1 MNRKLI
7 MTLCIAAVMI
17 LSVAAAYAVSM
28 KDAENTGAGE
38 ITSASLEKTAE
49 KKAKD
54 SKAEE
59 VTDECIKASE
69 KAEKPRNTPQNM
81 TVNKEAVTESG
92 SEETRKD
99 KSSKHDSAAE
109 KAAEHIHSWEP
120 VYSERQVEKTR
131 QAAWTKCYKC
141 GADMTGNPSHIDQH
155 LLNHEAGVHY
165 GTEYRTEIY
174 YETERYIAGYSCAC
188 GASRK

>member
-1 MNRKLI
+1 MNRKRI

-17 LSVAAAYAVSM
+17 LSAAAAYAVSM
-28 KDAENTGAGE
+28 KDAENTVAGE
-38 ITSASLEKTAE
+38 ITENTAE
-49 KKAKD
+49 EKAKD

-69 KAEKPRNTPQNM
+69 KVEKPRNTPQNM
-81 TVNKEAVTESG
+81 TVNKEAGEESE
-92 SEETRKD
+92 SEEIRED
-99 KSSKHDSAAE
+99 NSSERDLAAE
-109 KAAEHIHSWEP
+109 KAAKHIHSWEP

-131 QAAWTKCYKC
+131 QTAWTKCYKC
-141 GADMTGNPSHIDQH
+141 GVDMTGNPSHIDQH
-155 LLNHEAGVHY
+155 LLNHETGVHY

>member
-69 KAEKPRNTPQNM
+69 NAEKPRNTPQNM
-81 TVNKEAVTESG
+81 TVNKEAGVESG
-92 SEETRKD
+92 SEELRKD

-109 KAAEHIHSWEP
+109 KAGKHIHSWEP

-131 QAAWTKCYKC
+131 QTAWTKCYKC
-141 GADMTGNPSHIDQH
+141 GVDMTGNPSHIDQH
-155 LLNHEAGVHY
+155 LLNHETGVHY

-174 YETERYIAGYSCAC
+174 CETERYIAGYRCAC
-188 GASRK
+188 GASR

>member
-7 MTLCIAAVMI
+7 ITLCIAAVMI
-17 LSVAAAYAVSM
+17 LSIAAAYAVSM
-28 KDAENTGAGE
+28 KDAENTVAGE

-49 KKAKD
+49 EKAKD

-59 VTDECIKASE
+59 VTDECIKAAE
-69 KAEKPRNTPQNM
+69 KAEKAQDTPQNM
-81 TVNKEAVTESG
+81 TVNKEAGAESG
-92 SEETRKD
+92 SEELKKD
-99 KSSKHDSAAE
+99 KSSKRDSAAE
-109 KAAEHIHSWEP
+109 KAVKHIHSWEP

-141 GADMTGNPSHIDQH
+141 GVDMTGNPSHIDQH
-155 LLNHEAGVHY
+155 LLNHETGVHY

-174 YETERYIAGYSCAC
+174 YETEMYIAGYRCAC
-188 GASRK
+188 GASR

>member
-17 LSVAAAYAVSM
+17 LSIAAAYAASM
-28 KDAENTGAGE
+28 KDAENTVAGE

-49 KKAKD
+49 EKAKD

-59 VTDECIKASE
+59 VTDECIKAAE
-69 KAEKPRNTPQNM
+69 KAEKTRNTPQNM
-81 TVNKEAVTESG
+81 TVNKEAGEESE
-92 SEETRKD
+92 SEEIRED
-99 KSSKHDSAAE
+99 NSSERDSAAE

-131 QAAWTKCYKC
+131 QTAWTKCYKC
-141 GADMTGNPSHIDQH
+141 GTDMTGNPSHIDQH
-155 LLNHEAGVHY
+155 LLNHETGVHY

-174 YETERYIAGYSCAC
+174 YETERYIVGYRCAC
-188 GASRK
+188 GASR

>member
-69 KAEKPRNTPQNM
+69 NAEKPRNTPQNM
-81 TVNKEAVTESG
+81 TVNKEAGVESG
-92 SEETRKD
+92 SEELRKD

-109 KAAEHIHSWEP
+109 KAGKHIHSWEP

-141 GADMTGNPSHIDQH
+141 GVDMTGNPSHIDQH
-155 LLNHEAGVHY
+155 LLNHETGVHY

-188 GASRK
+188 GASR

>member
-1 MNRKLI
+1 MNRKRI
-7 MTLCIAAVMI
+7 MTLCVAAVML
-17 LSVAAAYAVSM
+17 LSVAAASDASM

-38 ITSASLEKTAE
+38 ITSVSFEKTAE
-49 KKAKD
+49 EEAKD

-69 KAEKPRNTPQNM
+69 KKEKPQNTPQNM
-81 TVNKEAVTESG
+81 TVNKEAGEKSK
-92 SEETRKD
+92 SEEKD
-99 KSSKHDSAAE
+99 NSSKHDSDAE
-109 KAAEHIHSWEP
+109 KAAKHIHSWEP

-131 QAAWTKCYKC
+131 QVAWTKCYKC
-141 GADMTGNPSHIDQH
+141 GVDMTGNPSHIDQH
-155 LLNHEAGVHY
+155 LLNHETGVHY

-188 GASRK
+188 GASR

>member
-69 KAEKPRNTPQNM
+69 NAEKPRNTPQNM
-81 TVNKEAVTESG
+81 TVNKEAGVESG
-92 SEETRKD
+92 SEELRKD

-109 KAAEHIHSWEP
+109 KAGKHIHSWEP

-131 QAAWTKCYKC
+131 QTAWTKCYKC
-141 GADMTGNPSHIDQH
+141 GVDMTGNPSHIDQH
-155 LLNHEAGVHY
+155 LLNHETGVHY

-188 GASRK
+188 GASR

>member
-69 KAEKPRNTPQNM
+69 NAEKPRNTPQNM
-81 TVNKEAVTESG
+81 TVNKEAGVESG
-92 SEETRKD
+92 REELRKD

-109 KAAEHIHSWEP
+109 KAGKHIHSWEP

-141 GADMTGNPSHIDQH
+141 GVDMTGNPSHIDQH
-155 LLNHEAGVHY
+155 LLNHETGVHY

-188 GASRK
+188 GASR

>member
-1 MNRKLI
+1 MKRKRI
-7 MTLCIAAVMI
+7 MTLCVAAVML
-17 LSVAAAYAVSM
+17 LSVAAASAASM

-38 ITSASLEKTAE
+38 ITSASFEKTPE
-49 KKAKD
+49 EKAKD

-69 KAEKPRNTPQNM
+69 KKEKTRNTPQNM
-81 TVNKEAVTESG
+81 TVNKEVGAESG
-92 SEETRKD
+92 SEELKKD
-99 KSSKHDSAAE
+99 SSSERDSAAE
-109 KAAEHIHSWEP
+109 KAVKHIHSWEP
-120 VYSERQVEKTR
+120 IYSERQVEKTR

-141 GADMTGNPSHIDQH
+141 GVDMTGNPSHIDQH
-155 LLNHEAGVHY
+155 LLNHETGVHY

-188 GASRK
+188 GASR

>member
-7 MTLCIAAVMI
+7 MTLCVAAVML
-17 LSVAAAYAVSM
+17 LSAAAAYAINM

-38 ITSASLEKTAE
+38 ITSAFFKNTAKE
-49 KKAKD
+49 EAKE

-69 KAEKPRNTPQNM
+69 NEEKTRNTPQNM
-81 TVNKEAVTESG
+81 TVKKEAEEESE
-92 SEETRKD
+92 SEEIKKS
-99 KSSKHDSAAE
+99 KSSEQDSAAE

-120 VYSERQVEKTR
+120 VYSERQVEKIR
-131 QAAWTKCYKC
+131 EVAWTKCYKC

-155 LLNHEAGVHY
+155 LLNHETGVHY

-174 YETERYIAGYSCAC
+174 YETERYIAGYRCAC
-188 GASRK
+188 GASR

>member
-1 MNRKLI
+1 MNRKRI
-7 MTLCIAAVMI
+7 MTLCVAAVMM
-17 LSVAAAYAVSM
+17 LSAAAASAGNT

-38 ITSASLEKTAE
+38 ITSVSFENTAEEKTKE
-49 KKAKD
+49 

-69 KAEKPRNTPQNM
+69 KEEKTRNTPQNM
-81 TVNKEAVTESG
+81 TVNKEARTESE
-92 SEETRKD
+92 SEEKKES
-99 KSSKHDSAAE
+99 KSSEQDSAAE
-109 KAAEHIHSWEP
+109 KAGKHSHSWEP

-141 GADMTGNPSHIDQH
+141 GVDMTGDPSHIDQH
-155 LLNHEAGVHY
+155 LLNHETGVHY

-188 GASRK
+188 GAYR

>member
-54 SKAEE
+54 SKA
-59 VTDECIKASE
+59 
-69 KAEKPRNTPQNM
+69 
-81 TVNKEAVTESG
+81 
-92 SEETRKD
+92 
-99 KSSKHDSAAE
+99 
-109 KAAEHIHSWEP
+109 
-120 VYSERQVEKTR
+120 
-131 QAAWTKCYKC
+131 
-141 GADMTGNPSHIDQH
+141 
-155 LLNHEAGVHY
+155 
-165 GTEYRTEIY
+165 
-174 YETERYIAGYSCAC
+174 
-188 GASRK
+188 

>member
-1 MNRKLI
+1 MNRKPI
-7 MTLCIAAVMI
+7 MTLCVAAVML
-17 LSVAAAYAVSM
+17 LSAAAVSAVSM

-38 ITSASLEKTAE
+38 ITSVSFENTAE
-49 KKAKD
+49 EEAKE
-54 SKAEE
+54 SRAEE

-81 TVNKEAVTESG
+81 TVNKEAGAESE
-92 SEETRKD
+92 SEEIRED
-99 KSSKHDSAAE
+99 KPSERDTTAE
-109 KAAEHIHSWEP
+109 KTAEHIHSWEP
-120 VYSERQVEKTR
+120 IYSERQVEKTR
-131 QAAWTKCYKC
+131 QVAWTKCYKC

-155 LLNHEAGVHY
+155 LLNHETGVHY

-188 GASRK
+188 GASR

>member
-28 KDAENTGAGE
+28 KDAENTVAGE
-38 ITSASLEKTAE
+38 ITENTAE
-49 KKAKD
+49 EEAKD

-59 VTDECIKASE
+59 VTDECIKAAE
-69 KAEKPRNTPQNM
+69 KAEKPQKTPQNM
-81 TVNKEAVTESG
+81 TVKKEAGTESK
-92 SEETRKD
+92 SEEKD
-99 KSSKHDSAAE
+99 NSSKRDSAAE
-109 KAAEHIHSWEP
+109 KAAAHIHSFEP
-120 VYSERQVEKTR
+120 VYSVRQVEKTR
-131 QAAWTKCYKC
+131 QTAWTKCYKC

-155 LLNHEAGVHY
+155 LLNHETGVHY

-188 GASRK
+188 GAYR

>member
-17 LSVAAAYAVSM
+17 LSAAAAYAVSM
-28 KDAENTGAGE
+28 KDAENTVAGK
-38 ITSASLEKTAE
+38 ITSASFEKTAE
-49 KKAKD
+49 EKAKD
-54 SKAEE
+54 SRAEE
-59 VTDECIKASE
+59 VPDECIKAAE
-69 KAEKPRNTPQNM
+69 KAEKPQNTPQNM
-81 TVNKEAVTESG
+81 TVNKEAGTESK
-92 SEETRKD
+92 SEEKD
-99 KSSKHDSAAE
+99 NSSKHDSAAE

-155 LLNHEAGVHY
+155 LLNHETGVHY

-174 YETERYIAGYSCAC
+174 YETERYIARYRCVC
-188 GASRK
+188 GASR

>member
-28 KDAENTGAGE
+28 KDAENTVAGE

-69 KAEKPRNTPQNM
+69 NAEKPRNTPQNM
-81 TVNKEAVTESG
+81 TVNKEAGVESG
-92 SEETRKD
+92 SEELRKD

-109 KAAEHIHSWEP
+109 KAGKHIHSWEP

-131 QAAWTKCYKC
+131 QTAWTKCYKC
-141 GADMTGNPSHIDQH
+141 GVDMTGNPSHIDQH
-155 LLNHEAGVHY
+155 LLNHETGVHY

-188 GASRK
+188 GASR

>member
-1 MNRKLI
+1 MNRKRI
-7 MTLCIAAVMI
+7 MTLCVAAVML
-17 LSVAAAYAVSM
+17 LSAAAASAVSM
-28 KDAENTGAGE
+28 KDAENTVAGE
-38 ITSASLEKTAE
+38 ITENTAE
-49 KKAKD
+49 EEAKD

-141 GADMTGNPSHIDQH
+141 GVDMTGNPSHIDQH
-155 LLNHEAGVHY
+155 LLNHETGVHY

>member
-69 KAEKPRNTPQNM
+69 NAEKPRNTPQNM
-81 TVNKEAVTESG
+81 TVNKEAGVESG
-92 SEETRKD
+92 SEELRKD

-109 KAAEHIHSWEP
+109 KAGKHIHSWEP

-155 LLNHEAGVHY
+155 LLNHETGVHY

-174 YETERYIAGYSCAC
+174 YETERYIAGYRCAC
-188 GASRK
+188 GASR

>member
-17 LSVAAAYAVSM
+17 LSAAAAYAVSM
-28 KDAENTGAGE
+28 KDAENTVAGK
-38 ITSASLEKTAE
+38 ITSVSFENTAE
-49 KKAKD
+49 EKAKD

-69 KAEKPRNTPQNM
+69 KKGKPRNTPQNM
-81 TVNKEAVTESG
+81 TVNKEAGAESG
-92 SEETRKD
+92 SEELKKD
-99 KSSKHDSAAE
+99 SSSERDSAAE
-109 KAAEHIHSWEP
+109 KAVKHIHSWEP
-120 VYSERQVEKTR
+120 IYSERQVEKTR

-141 GADMTGNPSHIDQH
+141 GVDMTGNPSHIDQH
-155 LLNHEAGVHY
+155 LLNHETGVHY

-188 GASRK
+188 GASR

>member
-1 MNRKLI
+1 MNRKRI
-7 MTLCIAAVMI
+7 MTLCVAAVML
-17 LSVAAAYAVSM
+17 LSAAAAYAVSM
-28 KDAENTGAGE
+28 KGAENTGAGE
-38 ITSASLEKTAE
+38 IISASFKNSAEEKTKE
-49 KKAKD
+49 

-69 KAEKPRNTPQNM
+69 KEEKTRNTPQNM
-81 TVNKEAVTESG
+81 TVNKEAGTESK
-92 SEETRKD
+92 SEEKD
-99 KSSKHDSAAE
+99 SSSKHDSAAE
-109 KAAEHIHSWEP
+109 KAGKHIHSWEP

-131 QAAWTKCYKC
+131 EVAWTKCYKC
-141 GADMTGNPSHIDQH
+141 GVDMTGDPSHIDQH

-188 GASRK
+188 GAYR

>member
-1 MNRKLI
+1 MNRKPI
-7 MTLCIAAVMI
+7 MTLCIAAVMF
-17 LSVAAAYAVSM
+17 LSVAAAYAISM

-54 SKAEE
+54 GKAEE

-69 KAEKPRNTPQNM
+69 NAEKPRNTPQNM
-81 TVNKEAVTESG
+81 TVNKEAGVESG
-92 SEETRKD
+92 SEELRKD

-109 KAAEHIHSWEP
+109 KAGKHIHSWEP

-141 GADMTGNPSHIDQH
+141 GVDMTGNPSHIDQH
-155 LLNHEAGVHY
+155 LLNHETGVHY

-188 GASRK
+188 GASR

>member
-69 KAEKPRNTPQNM
+69 NAEKPRNTPQNM
-81 TVNKEAVTESG
+81 TVNKEAGVESG
-92 SEETRKD
+92 SEELRKD

-109 KAAEHIHSWEP
+109 KAGKHIHSWEP

-155 LLNHEAGVHY
+155 LLNHETGVHY
-165 GTEYRTEIY
+165 GTEYRIEIY
-174 YETERYIAGYSCAC
+174 CETERYIAGYRCAC
-188 GASRK
+188 GASR

>member
-38 ITSASLEKTAE
+38 ISSAFLEKKEE

-69 KAEKPRNTPQNM
+69 KEEKP
-81 TVNKEAVTESG
+81 
-92 SEETRKD
+92 
-99 KSSKHDSAAE
+99 
-109 KAAEHIHSWEP
+109 
-120 VYSERQVEKTR
+120 
-131 QAAWTKCYKC
+131 
-141 GADMTGNPSHIDQH
+141 
-155 LLNHEAGVHY
+155 
-165 GTEYRTEIY
+165 
-174 YETERYIAGYSCAC
+174 
-188 GASRK
+188 

>member
-69 KAEKPRNTPQNM
+69 NAEKPRNTPQNM
-81 TVNKEAVTESG
+81 TVNKEAGVESG
-92 SEETRKD
+92 SEELRKD

-109 KAAEHIHSWEP
+109 KAGKHIHSWEP

-141 GADMTGNPSHIDQH
+141 GVDMTGDPSHIDQH
-155 LLNHEAGVHY
+155 LLNHETGVHY

-188 GASRK
+188 GASR

>member
-69 KAEKPRNTPQNM
+69 NAEKPRNTPQNM
-81 TVNKEAVTESG
+81 TVNKEAGVESG
-92 SEETRKD
+92 SEELRKD

-109 KAAEHIHSWEP
+109 KAGKHIHSWEP

-188 GASRK
+188 GASR

>member
-54 SKAEE
+54 SKTEE

-69 KAEKPRNTPQNM
+69 NAEKPRNTPQNM
-81 TVNKEAVTESG
+81 TVNKEAGTESE
-92 SEETRKD
+92 SEELRKD

-109 KAAEHIHSWEP
+109 KAGKHIHSWKP

-141 GADMTGNPSHIDQH
+141 GMDMTGNPSHIDQH
-155 LLNHEAGVHY
+155 LLNHETGVHY

-188 GASRK
+188 GASR